1 MLSSLIKNKAIVRP
15 TLPYLS
21 RPFSTK
27 PDLPHFK
34 ADTVSNGIVMFD
46 MNRPRQRN
54 ALSRRLVNEF
64 YDAIN
69 EYNKTAKCVIL
80 RSSNAGMFCAGADLK
95 ERKTM
100 SDEEVRQF
108 LTKMRKT
115 FTMFSQMECPTIS
128 VVDGPALGGGLE
140 LSLCSDLRIS
150 T

>member
-1 MLSSLIKNKAIVRP
+1 
-15 TLPYLS
+15 
-21 RPFSTK
+21 
-27 PDLPHFK
+27 
-34 ADTVSNGIVMFD
+34 MFD

-80 RSSNAGMFCAGADLK
+80 RSSNPGMFCAGADLK

-115 FTMFSQMECPTIS
+115 FTMFS
-128 VVDGPALGGGLE
+128 
-140 LSLCSDLRIS
+140 
-150 T
+150 